1 MSTTGTTY
9 LNYRGSTDI
18 EKLMSAALAAY
29 KKRFGTYPDHIR
41 VHPKWVAK
49 AEDLVPDG
57 IKIKHNGGT
66 LVGEIWL
73 PVPEEAEAA

>member
-29 KKRFGTYPDHIR
+29 KKHFGTYPDHLR
-41 VHPKWVAK
+41 VHPKWEAEAK
-49 AEDLVPDG
+49 DLVPDG
-57 IKIKHNGGT
+57 IVVKHNGGT